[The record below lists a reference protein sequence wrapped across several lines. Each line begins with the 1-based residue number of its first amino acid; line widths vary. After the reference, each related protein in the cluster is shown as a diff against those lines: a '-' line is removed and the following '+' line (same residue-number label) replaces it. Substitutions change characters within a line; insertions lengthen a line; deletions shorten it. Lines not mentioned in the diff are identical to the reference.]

1 MLENTLDE
9 SSKLWDG
16 LGLLTKGWDGCLT
29 KSLLSQNF
37 SGQWPYENC
46 CFATCTTN
54 NKSIILVVF
63 EIIAGMLSNKKSQP
77 TVTKLL
83 IRSRKVNT
91 YFVFITQSY
100 FLVLKTIKLNSTHYF
115 IIKIPKQMRA
125 SKNCNQ
131 ASVWNKLSNYF
142 DEQEYK
148 M

>member
-1 MLENTLDE
+1 
-9 SSKLWDG
+9 
-16 LGLLTKGWDGCLT
+16 
-29 KSLLSQNF
+29 
-37 SGQWPYENC
+37 
-46 CFATCTTN
+46 
-54 NKSIILVVF
+54 
-63 EIIAGMLSNKKSQP
+63 MLSNKKSQP

-131 ASVWNKLSNYF
+131 ASVSNKLSNYF